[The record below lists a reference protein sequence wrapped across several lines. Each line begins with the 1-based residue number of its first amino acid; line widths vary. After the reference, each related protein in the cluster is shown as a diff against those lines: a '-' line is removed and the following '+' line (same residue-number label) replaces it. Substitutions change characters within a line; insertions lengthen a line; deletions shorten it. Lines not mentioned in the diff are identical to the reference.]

1 MYWTIWFPSC
11 HAHTSV
17 CVILWAMMTILGKES
32 TQLLPISKYNGIKR
46 HSLQDAEDGGA
57 TSSNKKHIWSSM
69 VSATRLITIASNVTC
84 GYSKLGRKLI
94 LSSFTTPFT
103 AQLLYL
109 KNIFPVRI
117 LEKKGVNSI
126 NLSVIMLSP
135 LPFQKSSKILFLHSQ
150 NFQIML

>member
-1 MYWTIWFPSC
+1 
-11 HAHTSV
+11 
-17 CVILWAMMTILGKES
+17 MMTILGKES
-32 TQLLPISKYNGIKR
+32 TQLLPISKYNGIKDI
-46 HSLQDAEDGGA
+46 HFKTLKTVGLLLQ
-57 TSSNKKHIWSSM
+57 KKHIWSSM

-126 NLSVIMLSP
+126 NLSVIS
-135 LPFQKSSKILFLHSQ
+135 LPFQKKVAKFYFSAPKIFK
-150 NFQIML
+150 